1 MNSLTEKL
9 PVSVMVDGVEYEINS
24 DFRTSIKFEIMMAD
38 TSLTDKEK
46 IISALELYYTKIPD
60 NISKDIDTILLFYR
74 GGQEPDG
81 NKANK
86 KNGSKAVYSFEY
98 DSDYIYAA
106 FLSQYGIDLQ
116 SIEYLHWWKF
126 KALFKSLNDTNEIVK
141 IMGYRAIEITSDMT
155 KQQKKFYSAM
165 KRQYAIPLPKNETE
179 KANAIEDAL
188 MNGGVLSDL

>member
-1 MNSLTEKL
+1 
-9 PVSVMVDGVEYEINS
+9 MVDGAEYEINS

-38 TSLTDKEK
+38 TSLTDQKK
-46 IISALELYYTKIPD
+46 IISALELYYKKIPD
-60 NISKDIDTILLFYR
+60 DISKAIDTMLLFYR
-74 GGQEPDG
+74 GGQEPDE
-81 NKANK
+81 NKASK
-86 KNGSKAVYSFEY
+86 KNGNKAVYSFEY

-155 KQQKKFYSAM
+155 KQQKKFYSDM
-165 KRQYAIPLPKNETE
+165 KRQHAIPLPKSERE

-188 MNGGVLSDL
+188 MNGGDLTNL